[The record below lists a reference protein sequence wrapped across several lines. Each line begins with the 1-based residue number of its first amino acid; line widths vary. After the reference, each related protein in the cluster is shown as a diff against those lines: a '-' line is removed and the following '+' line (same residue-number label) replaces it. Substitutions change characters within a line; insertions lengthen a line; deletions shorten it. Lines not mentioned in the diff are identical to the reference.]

1 MYIHIGNDVSLPDVF
16 IVAVFDLDR
25 STEDSE
31 LCREFLL
38 RSEKE
43 GKLQWL
49 GPEIPRAVIISMDR
63 VYLTPVRAETI
74 RERLRHAG
82 KLTHEHKSRKS
93 GTFITDVSE
102 LYYNQSD
109 NK

>member
-25 STEDSE
+25 STEDSD

-38 RSEKE
+38 RSEKD

-74 RERLRHAG
+74 RERMRHAG
-82 KLTHEHKSRKS
+82 KLIAEHKNRKS
-93 GTFITDVSE
+93 AVLITDVNE
-102 LYYNQSD
+102 LYDKSSD